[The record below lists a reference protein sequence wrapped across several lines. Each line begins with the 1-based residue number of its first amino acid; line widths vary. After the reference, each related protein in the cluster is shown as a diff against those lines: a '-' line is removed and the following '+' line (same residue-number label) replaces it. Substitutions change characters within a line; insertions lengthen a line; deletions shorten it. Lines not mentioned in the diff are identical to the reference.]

1 MVEKRGLQG
10 KWKKRED
17 YKENRRKERIK
28 RKMEEKRGLKGKW
41 KKKEDYKEMDEK
53 KGLQGTCKKRE
64 NYKEN
69 GKKIKINHQVFLKQL
84 KNSLPQRNIYKR
96 KDYKEMEKKK
106 GLQGN
111 GKKERITREIN

>member
-1 MVEKRGLQG
+1 
-10 KWKKRED
+10 
-17 YKENRRKERIK
+17 
-28 RKMEEKRGLKGKW
+28 MEE
-41 KKKEDYKEMDEK
+41 KEDYKEMDEK

-96 KDYKEMEKKK
+96 KDYKEMEKKERITRKWKKKK

-111 GKKERITREIN
+111 GKKERITRKWKKRKDYKGN